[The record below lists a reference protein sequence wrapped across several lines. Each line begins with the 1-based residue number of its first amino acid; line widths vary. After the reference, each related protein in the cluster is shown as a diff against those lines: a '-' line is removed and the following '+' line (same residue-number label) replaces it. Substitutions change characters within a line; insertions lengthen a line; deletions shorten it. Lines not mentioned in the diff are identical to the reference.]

1 MTPVTTLKAS
11 AEGGGASVPAVIQ
24 QRGRSQCHT
33 CFLPQDYARVIG
45 EEFVT
50 SLASIAE
57 RLLHQLDASITS
69 TPGDL

>member
-1 MTPVTTLKAS
+1 ML
-11 AEGGGASVPAVIQ
+11 AVIH